1 MSNLFKNDYHVY
13 LYKYNY
19 AQLRKQVESLFKNAE
34 QDPYEYLFESF
45 VTDLYSLGMPSSDI
59 QNNID
64 KYKQYIQEYK
74 TINNTVSK
82 GDIQKQNSKNTVKYT
97 WEQSRG
103 NLTNTTNVIN
113 SYRSARTPEDKII
126 QEALAQNY
134 ALQRLQKDFEDTRM
148 GENSKINWLNTK
160 NPKRT
165 YDSYLK
171 SALRQSTKLLN
182 KMFDPIINDIEA
194 IQNGQKTTSDYVYC
208 IELTDLSTAPVID
221 LLKTQRTQNSCD
233 NFLNSNNSNRML
245 PDDVH
250 TNALSNIGVITTDL
264 NQLTNTT
271 SFTLRQDILLKYN
284 IHLEPNDIIEITAT
298 NYNKKINS
306 AQKEESV
313 TPLNRNTQ
321 FIGFITKLTLSN
333 RYGQTSDITVTC
345 EGISKLL
352 ALNTAVSSNAVSPQ
366 FYNVVNFMTGKDKKN
381 ADVANV
387 NAYETFFS
395 GRTAYDLFNDIM
407 GTVLAARPVQ
417 ADQTNYTVRYV
428 SSPSQLKQMPYQYC
442 KSLLVLYHLAVTI
455 STIRECG
462 SETAILIAKVDCN
475 IMQSRLEAYLAQL
488 RNHFNIFWSTFTTPL
503 QLLYALARE
512 TFLEIYEDRCG
523 VLIMRTPRY
532 NTWVGDDIINMEDL
546 NDWEQSINDSE
557 LKSRSDYQWSIEYIG
572 AQQNLSG
579 GYYQNVPALLK
590 YGFRCDAPKQSPN
603 AQSEIEC
610 AIFGALDVTRENG
623 KTRQLVVTVPMIQD
637 YKLGHLYYFPI
648 QTYSTNA
655 EVVSSGCVGY
665 LVNISSTIQ
674 PSQVDMH
681 RLTFMY
687 VRNAELLTENT
698 AVGENYGRILN
709 FNHLPDLEM
718 FMNQFTEKD
727 YTFPEDPNKP
737 GSTNGLVAQMNRYWA
752 SYFKPNKDSFDKYI
766 EKNSIVSYSERQN
779 LWKTMQATNL
789 SHGSFQGIAGYTNK
803 DYIPTQQLI
812 NSIWLTDAAF
822 LCGITKLK
830 DMVKVGTGDYARDIP
845 LKIKRV
851 RDNEDKLLNRLNSD
865 KTLGGYIKKV
875 NYVDLKN
882 KSTLINSTLLSPYAT
897 VGEKFFINN
906 SLKMNMLYDQ
916 ELASTFTYAINDIF
930 DSFEK
935 NRRSENYKA
944 WIIKAFKGDVTKDD
958 KIYSD
963 YCDRMEEVLEVYNKF
978 KGNPSLYTY
987 SLLQEM
993 KNKSTD
999 INKHLEY
1006 MKENQKTWWEEFV
1019 NSVMNV
1025 INYPTGNIFNKISSW
1040 LFKNIAPAYKKV
1052 GLDKNT
1058 QDKMQ
1063 VVIPA
1068 VMIGKN
1074 SVPSIQIFDESYYG
1088 PYLAG
1093 VCPIDYSNYFREI
1106 KQTILN
1112 DPKNF
1117 TIKDN
1122 NLYTATGEN
1131 IGTITELIL
1140 DSAMSFTGI
1149 TSQNSSA
1156 LYFYPVVKYNEAK
1169 VKEVYGISYDTFK
1182 DTYMTTKEELT
1193 NFAQTG
1199 SSKKYLA
1206 SVVVLNQ
1213 VQVPMSKIPTIEQI
1227 ANNDGLYIGL
1237 DADGIKDTVAMFDPS
1252 VLCSWTAGDL
1262 ENTFQVSIYNFIESL
1277 SGTFG
1282 TKLSCGK
1289 RIIQDGNCDFVY
1301 TNADLKGQWADI
1313 VTDPEKLKK
1322 APSVN
1327 VSSIDINYTKA
1338 IKDFPVSSMN
1348 SLFVGFLNGL
1358 AEGQKVFTI
1367 GYSKDIDPNNTMN
1380 VTNWMSYLYIKD
1392 FETKY
1397 NKALNVTYNEPS
1409 GNNIANFNVK
1419 QESKASV
1426 GTGDN
1431 VMETEFVK
1439 EVVYKEQ
1446 LVDGLFDST
1455 LPTLSGDSYALY
1467 PNYYNCTINVSA
1479 IYDDRPKD
1487 IKVTEASIAAANISA
1502 VRAVQSQA

>member
-59 QNNID
+59 QNNIAN
-64 KYKQYIQEYK
+64 YKKYIQEYK

-82 GDIQKQNSKNTVKYT
+82 GDIQKQSSGNTVKYT

-103 NLTNTTNVIN
+103 NLTSTSAVIN

-148 GENSKINWLNTK
+148 GDNSRINWLNAK
-160 NPKRT
+160 SPKGT

-182 KMFDPIINDIEA
+182 NMFDPIINDIEA

-250 TNALSNIGVITTDL
+250 TNALSNIGVINTDI

-306 AQKEESV
+306 AQKEEPV

-321 FIGFITKLTLSN
+321 FIGFITKLVLSN

-352 ALNTAVSSNAVSPQ
+352 ALNTAVSSNAISPQ
-366 FYNVVNFMTGKDKKN
+366 FYNVVNFMTGKDKK
-381 ADVANV
+381 ADAANV

-428 SSPSQLKQMPYQYC
+428 SSPSQLKKMPYQYC

-475 IMQSRLEAYLAQL
+475 IMQTRLEAYLAQL

-503 QLLYALARE
+503 QLLYALAKE

-557 LKSRSDYQWSIEYIG
+557 LKSRSDYQWSIEYVG

-610 AIFGALDVTRENG
+610 AIFGALDVTKENG

-637 YKLGHLYYFPI
+637 YKLGRLYYFPI

-665 LVNISSTIQ
+665 LVNIASTIQ
-674 PSQVDMH
+674 PGQVDMH
-681 RLTFMY
+681 RLTFTY

-737 GSTNGLVAQMNRYWA
+737 GSTSGLVAQMNRYWA
-752 SYFKPNKDSFDKYI
+752 SYNQSNKTKFDNYI

-803 DYIPTQQLI
+803 GYIPTQQLI

-830 DMVKVGTGDYARDIP
+830 DILNISYDIP

-851 RDNEDKLLNRLNSD
+851 RDNEDKLLNRLNND
-865 KTLGGYIKKV
+865 KTLGGYVKKV
-875 NYVDLKN
+875 NYIDLKN
-882 KSTLINSTLLSPYAT
+882 KPILINSTLLSPYAT
-897 VGEKFFINN
+897 VGEKFFINS

-916 ELASTFTYAINDIF
+916 ELASTFTYTINEIF
-930 DSFEK
+930 ESYQNCKDNE
-935 NRRSENYKA
+935 SEYYTV
-944 WIIKAFKGDVTKDD
+944 WITKKLHGDLKDL
-958 KIYSD
+958 K
-963 YCDRMEEVLEVYNKF
+963 VYNEYCTRMDEVKEIYNNF
-978 KGNPSLYTY
+978 KDNPSLYTY

-993 KNKSTD
+993 KSKSRD
-999 INKHLEY
+999 IELHLEY
-1006 MKENQKTWWEEFV
+1006 MKENQKTWWEKFV
-1019 NSVMNV
+1019 DSVMDV
-1025 INYPTGNIFNKISSW
+1025 INYPTGDIFNKTTSW
-1040 LFKNIAPAYKKV
+1040 LFKNIAPTYKKV

-1058 QDKMQ
+1058 QTKMQ

-1068 VMIGKN
+1068 VMIGDN
-1074 SVPSIQIFDESYYG
+1074 SVPSIQTFNEAYYG
-1088 PYLAG
+1088 PYIAG
-1093 VCPIDYSNYFREI
+1093 VCPIDYSSYFREI

-1112 DPKNF
+1112 NPKNF

-1122 NLYTATGEN
+1122 NLYTATGDN

-1140 DSAMSFTGI
+1140 DNAMSFTGI
-1149 TSQNSSA
+1149 ISQNSSA
-1156 LYFYPVVKYNEAK
+1156 LYFYPVVKYNETE
-1169 VKEVYGISYDTFK
+1169 VKKAYGISYDTFK
-1182 DTYMTTKEELT
+1182 NTYMTTKEELT

-1206 SVVVLNQ
+1206 AVVVLNQ

-1252 VLCSWTAGDL
+1252 VLCSWTARDL
-1262 ENTFQVSIYNFIESL
+1262 ENTFQVSIYNFIEAL

-1322 APSVN
+1322 APSVS
-1327 VSSIDINYTKA
+1327 VSPIDINYTKA
-1338 IKDFPVSSMN
+1338 IKDFPISSIN

-1358 AEGQKVFTI
+1358 ANGQKAFEINTTNYNTSTNTNLLQI
-1367 GYSKDIDPNNTMN
+1367 KDI
-1380 VTNWMSYLYIKD
+1380 YID
-1392 FETKY
+1392 N
-1397 NKALNVTYNEPS
+1397 NKAISITYDKS
-1409 GNNIANFNVK
+1409 ITSDISNFNVW
-1419 QESKASV
+1419 QSAKASESDKSTF
-1426 GTGDN
+1426 GN
-1431 VMETEFVK
+1431 TEFIK
-1439 EVVYKEQ
+1439 EVAYKEQ
-1446 LVDGLFDST
+1446 LVDGLFNGT
-1455 LPTLSGDSYALY
+1455 LPTLSNDSYRLY
-1467 PNYYNCTINVSA
+1467 PSYFNCVIILPTYKQKDVELVRK
-1479 IYDDRPKD
+1479 YDK
-1487 IKVTEASIAAANISA
+1487 EN
-1502 VRAVQSQA
+1502 